1 MQTYFRRRF
10 VRPAR
15 RRVGKRRGL
24 LISSAVGVA
33 LALALIFYLEAQLQP
48 VLDAMATAKVKNAV
62 TQTLDGAIAG
72 LVEESGLTY
81 SDIITMEK
89 DGSGRITAL
98 TSNMGV
104 LNSLRTGILGT
115 AVAAVDGMDTESL
128 AIPVGNLS
136 GVNFLSGRGFSVPVE
151 VVSVGTAHAEFENQF
166 TDAGINQTRHQ
177 IMLNVTVTVDILLPG
192 DTLRADVDAQVPV
205 AETIIVGTV
214 PDTYLQLGKA

>member
-1 MQTYFRRRF
+1 MQPYLRRRF

-15 RRVGKRRGL
+15 RHGGRRRGL

-136 GVNFLSGRGFSVPVE
+136 GVNFLSGRGFSVPGE
-151 VVSVGTAHAEFENQF
+151 GVSVGTAHAEFENQF

-177 IMLNVTVTVDILLPG
+177 IMLDVTVTVDILLPG
-192 DTLRADVDAQVPV
+192 DTLRADVEAQVPV

-214 PDTYLQLGKA
+214 PDTYLQLGNA